1 MYICELCK
9 RVISPYTKE
18 IRIPV
23 EIRTRKY
30 PNRSKEVSRG
40 RGQTKTVNVPGG
52 TGYEIVREVVCCPD
66 CAEKYK
72 EQPKEVPVS
81 G

>member
-9 RVISPYTKE
+9 KVVSPYTKE

-23 EIRTRKY
+23 EIRARKY
-30 PNRSKEVSRG
+30 PNRSRTVSKG
-40 RGQTKTVNVPGG
+40 RGKTKTVTVSGG
-52 TGYEIVREVVCCPD
+52 TGYEIVREIVCCPD
-66 CAEKYK
+66 CAAKYK
-72 EQPKEVPVS
+72 EQHQDVSVP